1 MFGYRIDYSVIYK
14 VKNRWE
20 DDNNQKNES
29 NLNKTKFLDLNDECL
44 LQILDYLQPEDLIQ
58 IKQTCKKLNKVVLAK
73 VLKDESVASRRS
85 ASR

>member
-20 DDNNQKNES
+20 DDNNQQNAS
-29 NLNKTKFLDLNDECL
+29 NRNKSKFLALNDECL
-44 LQILDYLQPEDLIQ
+44 IQILDYLQPKELVQ
-58 IKQTCKKLNKVVLAK
+58 IKQTCKKLNKVVVAK
-73 VLKDESVASRRS
+73 ALKDESIASRRS